1 MRLPLPLLLLS
12 LALSPLSQSP
22 VNGADS
28 PKLKNISTRSPVGP
42 SEKAQIAGFVIDG
55 SAPKRVLVRAAGPV
69 LRQYGLTGV
78 LEDPRLEL
86 YSGSTVVASNDDW
99 GTNASEVLAA
109 VTLTGAAPF
118 PAGSKDSALVI
129 TLNPGAYT
137 AMVTGPGSSSGIALV
152 EVFDADSS
160 DTGSRLANIST
171 RSFVGVG
178 AEAQI
183 AGFVIDQGAPKQV
196 LLRASGPGLV
206 AFGVPGTLAN
216 PKLTLY
222 SGSTVVLENDDWG
235 SNAADIYAASKA
247 TGAFQFE
254 KGSHDAA
261 LLATLAPGAY
271 TAFVTGVND
280 TQGVALIEAY
290 EVTRPLNT
298 NIAPELLYGASLP
311 YQSTELEDASL
322 VTTNGTRLT
331 PVRTWGTL
339 ASEAS
344 GRSAVQLKADGDYL
358 EFALPNETDGLVLRY
373 SIPDSAD
380 GSAYTAG
387 LSLYID
393 GVKQPELSLTNKYT
407 WIYGLWTTEGGTKR
421 WSNNPKATPANP
433 HRFFDELIVRLS
445 SVHPAGA
452 RLRLVREAANTN
464 FASCAS
470 VTLDLAETERIPDP
484 ITKPENFVSLTDYG
498 AVADDGQDDTS
509 AMTAALTAVKNSGG
523 AKVGVWIPE
532 GTFHFNTGTV
542 GWGGQGTRI
551 YLDGVSIRGA
561 GQWRSI
567 LAGSFAGIYGRKG
580 GLTLSDFR
588 IMAEDTLRD
597 DNNGLAGLEGDFSD
611 SVISHVWIEHAKV
624 GAWITR
630 SYTGTTSPSNL
641 RIEYCRFRDTWADGV
656 NFHKGTSHSTVRH
669 TSIRNCGDD
678 GLAMWSDTY
687 LDTDNSFENNTVQL
701 PNLANGLAIYGGKD
715 NRLLNNYVADT
726 IDNGGGIQYGTNFS
740 PPSLTGSLTISNNAF
755 IRCGSWQHDAK
766 YEIGAFW
773 GHWEGSAGRILSPLI
788 TVEKNLIVD
797 STYSGIFTELPSDGV
812 SITFNDNTLS
822 APGTY
827 GVFFA
832 FNATGTATFNRT
844 WVTAPGKASFRNDS
858 PTVITGTD
866 NSW

>member
-1 MRLPLPLLLLS
+1 MRLPALLLV
-12 LALSPLSQSP
+12 LAT
-22 VNGADS
+22 AACAAT

-42 SEKAQIAGFVIDG
+42 DDKAQIAGFVIEG
-55 SAPKRVLVRAAGPV
+55 STPKSVLVRAAGPA

-78 LEDPRLEL
+78 LEDPRL
-86 YSGSTVVASNDDW
+86 TVYQGATALASNDDW
-99 GTNASEVLAA
+99 GSDADEVLAA
-109 VTLTGAAPF
+109 MKLTGAAAF
-118 PAGSKDSALVI
+118 PEGSKDSALVL
-129 TLNPGAYT
+129 TLPPGAYT
-137 AMVTGPGSSSGIALV
+137 AMVTGPGTSSGIALV
-152 EVFDADSS
+152 EVFDADPSET
-160 DTGSRLANIST
+160 DSRLANIST

-196 LLRASGPGLV
+196 LLRASGPGL
-206 AFGVPGTLAN
+206 ASFGVQGTLSN
-216 PKLTLY
+216 PKLSLY
-222 SGSTVVLENDDWG
+222 SGNTVLTENDDWG
-235 SNAADIYAASKA
+235 VDAANIYAASKA
-247 TGAFQFE
+247 TGAFLFE

-261 LLATLAPGAY
+261 LLTTLPPGAY

-290 EVTRPLNT
+290 EVTKPLDT
-298 NIAPELLYGASLP
+298 SIAPDLLYGASLP
-311 YQSTELEDASL
+311 YQSIELEDGSR
-322 VTTNGTRLT
+322 VTTNGSRL
-331 PVRTWGTL
+331 PPDRTWGTL

-344 GRSAVQLKADGDYL
+344 GRSAVQLKAAGDYL
-358 EFALPNETDGLVLRY
+358 EFTLPNEADGLVLRY
-373 SIPDSAD
+373 SIPDSVD

-393 GVKQPELSLTNKYT
+393 GVKQPELSLTNKYS

-421 WSNNPKATPANP
+421 WSNNPKATPFNP
-433 HRFFDELIVRLS
+433 HRFYDEAIIRLS

-452 RLRLVREAANTN
+452 RVRLVRETADRN
-464 FASCAS
+464 FAACAS
-470 VTLDLAETERIPDP
+470 VTLDLAETERIPAALS
-484 ITKPENFVSLTDYG
+484 KPENYVSLSDYG
-498 AVADDGQDDTS
+498 ALADDGQDDTT
-509 AMTAALTAVKNSGG
+509 AMTAALAAVKASKGD
-523 AKVGVWIPE
+523 KLGVWIPE

-551 YLDGVSIRGA
+551 YLDGISLRGA
-561 GQWRSI
+561 GEWRSI
-567 LAGSFAGIYGRKG
+567 LAGSFSGVFARSG
-580 GLTLSDFR
+580 GLTLADFR
-588 IMAEDTLRD
+588 IMAEDVLRD
-597 DNNGLAGLEGDFSD
+597 DIIGMAGLEGDFSN
-611 SVISHVWIEHAKV
+611 SLISRVWIEHAKV

-630 SYTGTTSPSNL
+630 TGSSSPSNL

-687 LDTDNSFENNTVQL
+687 LDTDNCFENNTVQL

-715 NRLLNNYVADT
+715 NRVLNNYVADI

-740 PPSLTGSLTISNNAF
+740 PPSLTGTLTISNNVF

-766 YEIGAFW
+766 YEIGAIW
-773 GHWEGSAGRILSPLI
+773 GHWSGSAGRILSPVI
-788 TVEKNLIVD
+788 TIENNLIID

-812 SITFNDNTLS
+812 SLTFNDNTIS

-832 FNATGTATFNRT
+832 FNAAGSATFNRT
-844 WVTAPGKASFRNDS
+844 IITSPGKAAFRNDS
-858 PTVITGTD
+858 PTTITGTG

>member
-1 MRLPLPLLLLS
+1 MRLPALLLL
-12 LALSPLSQSP
+12 LAT
-22 VNGADS
+22 VTTAAT

-42 SEKAQIAGFVIDG
+42 DDKAQIAGFVIEG
-55 SAPKRVLVRAAGPV
+55 SAPMRVLVRAAGPA

-78 LEDPRLEL
+78 LEDPRL
-86 YSGSTVVASNDDW
+86 TVYQGATALATNDDW
-99 GTNASEVLAA
+99 GSNAAEVLAA
-109 VTLTGAAPF
+109 MKLTGAAAF
-118 PAGSKDSALVI
+118 PEDSRDSALVL
-129 TLNPGAYT
+129 TLPPGAYT
-137 AMVTGPGSSSGIALV
+137 AMVTGPGTSSGIALV
-152 EVFDADSS
+152 EVFDADPSES
-160 DTGSRLANIST
+160 DSRLANIST

-183 AGFVIDQGAPKQV
+183 AGFVIDQGTPKQV
-196 LLRASGPGLV
+196 LLRASGPGL
-206 AFGVPGTLAN
+206 ASFGVQGTLAN
-216 PKLTLY
+216 PRLSLY
-222 SGSTVVLENDDWG
+222 SGNTVLQENDDWG
-235 SNAADIYAASKA
+235 SDAARIYAASKA
-247 TGAFQFE
+247 TGAFLFE
-254 KGSHDAA
+254 KGSRDAA
-261 LLATLAPGAY
+261 LLTTLPPGAY

-290 EVTRPLNT
+290 EVTKPLDT
-298 NIAPELLYGASLP
+298 AIAPDLLCGASLP
-311 YQSTELEDASL
+311 YQSIELEDSTRVA
-322 VTTNGTRLT
+322 TNGAHLT
-331 PVRTWGTL
+331 PNRTWGTL

-344 GRSAVQLKADGDYL
+344 GRSAVQLKAAGDYL
-358 EFALPNETDGLVLRY
+358 EFDLPNEADGLVLRY

-421 WSNNPKATPANP
+421 WSNNPKATPSNP
-433 HRFFDELIVRLS
+433 HRFYDEAIVRLS
-445 SVHPAGA
+445 AVHPAGA
-452 RLRLVREAANTN
+452 RVRLVREAADRN

-470 VTLDLAETERIPDP
+470 VTLDLAETERIPAALTIP
-484 ITKPENFVSLTDYG
+484 ANYLSLAEYG
-498 AVADDGQDDTS
+498 AIADDGLDDTA
-509 AMTAALTAVKNSGG
+509 AMTAALAAVKASNGS
-523 AKVGVWIPE
+523 KQGVWIPE

-567 LAGSFAGIYGRKG
+567 LSGSFSGIFARSGS
-580 GLTLSDFR
+580 LTLADFR
-588 IMAEDTLRD
+588 IMAEDVLRD
-597 DNNGLAGLEGDFSD
+597 DIIGMAGLEGDFSN
-611 SVISHVWIEHAKV
+611 SLISRVWIEHAKV
-624 GAWITR
+624 GAWVTR
-630 SYTGTTSPSNL
+630 TGSSSPSNL

-656 NFHKGTSHSTVRH
+656 NFHKGTSHSSVRH

-715 NRLLNNYVADT
+715 NRVLNNYVADI

-740 PPSLTGSLTISNNAF
+740 PPSLTGTLTISNNVF

-773 GHWEGSAGRILSPLI
+773 GHWAGSAGRILSPVI
-788 TVEKNLIVD
+788 TVENNLIID
-797 STYSGIFTELPSDGV
+797 STYSGIFTELPSEGV
-812 SITFNDNTLS
+812 SLTFNDNTIT

-832 FNATGTATFNRT
+832 FNAAGTATFNRT
-844 WVTAPGKASFRNDS
+844 VVTAPGKAAFKNDS
-858 PTVITGTD
+858 PTTITGTG